1 MSRLLDETE
10 GKEYF
15 FMGNEAIA
23 RGALEAG
30 VSVAAAY
37 PGTPSSEIIENL
49 SRVAGQRNL
58 YVEWSAN
65 EKVALEVAAAA
76 SFAGLRSITAMK
88 QNGVNVASDFLL
100 HLAGSG
106 IRGGMVVVSCDDPGA
121 LSSVNEGDARHFAR
135 LLEIPLLEPG
145 DFQEAK
151 DMTAWAFEL
160 AEELKTIVMLR
171 SVTRLSHASGN
182 IRLGRLRD
190 LHRKAWFRNQG
201 SILDPDDGP
210 LVSTPVTCKHG
221 RQQERMKRAGE
232 IFEESPFNRYL
243 GPARPELLIVT
254 SSVCFLYCREALA
267 IMGLEEQVGIL
278 KLATSWPL
286 PNKLV
291 LRHLALT
298 DNVLIV
304 EEVIPF
310 LEENIKV
317 LAAERAKEVGIKN
330 FFGKREENLPTTG
343 ELNPD
348 LVMAA
353 IGQAM
358 GREYPLSSPG
368 YREKAQALSLRLAPV
383 REQTFCA
390 GCPHRASFWS
400 IHKAIQLD
408 GRQGFV
414 CGDIGCYT
422 MALLPCGFSTLKTL
436 HSMGSGTGIASG
448 FGQLSHFGLS
458 QPVLA
463 VCGDST
469 FFHAALPALI
479 NAVHHRANILI
490 IILDNRGTAMT
501 GFQSHPGLEQNAM
514 NGPAK
519 PVEIARICEAIGARV
534 TEADPFD
541 LGETGRA
548 LENAFDDEADGVRV
562 LILRQMCAL
571 APERR
576 GKKRYEMSVNES
588 FCLSEACGC
597 NRLCTRILRC
607 PGLMIDY
614 SKGKAAID
622 EVVCAGCGICAGI
635 CPAGAIVRKEAA
647 QA

>member
-49 SRVAGQRNL
+49 SRVAGLRNL

-76 SFAGLRSITAMK
+76 SFAGLRSLTAMK

-100 HLAGSG
+100 HLVGSG
-106 IRGGMVVVSCDDPGA
+106 IRGGMVLISCDDPGA

-160 AEELKTIVMLR
+160 SEELKTIVMVR

-182 IRLGRLRD
+182 VRLGRLRD
-190 LHRKAWFRNQG
+190 LKRRALFRNQG
-201 SILDPDDGP
+201 SFLDPDDGP
-210 LVSTPVTCKHG
+210 MISTPVTYKHAL
-221 RQQERMKRAGE
+221 QQERMKRARE
-232 IFEESPFNRYL
+232 IFEASPFNRYL

-254 SSVCFLYCREALA
+254 SSACFLYCREAVA
-267 IMGLEEQVGIL
+267 IMGLEERVGIL
-278 KLATSWPL
+278 KLATTWPL
-286 PNKLV
+286 PISLV
-291 LRHLALT
+291 SRHLALAEKI
-298 DNVLIV
+298 LIV

-317 LAAERAKEVGIKN
+317 LAAERAREVGVKT
-330 FFGKREENLPTTG
+330 FFGKHEENLPTVG

-353 IGQAM
+353 IGQAL
-358 GREYPLSSPG
+358 GQTIPPQSGG
-368 YREKAQALSLRLAPV
+368 YREKAQELSLKFAPV

-400 IHKAIQLD
+400 IHQALQLD

-422 MALLPCGFSTLKTL
+422 MAMLPCGFSTLKTL
-436 HSMGSGTGIASG
+436 HSMGSGTGLASG
-448 FGQLSHFGLS
+448 FGQLGRFGLT
-458 QPVLA
+458 QPVLT

-469 FFHAALPALI
+469 FYHAALPALI
-479 NAVHHRANILI
+479 NAVHHRANILM
-490 IILDNRGTAMT
+490 IILDNCGTAMT

-514 NGPAK
+514 NGQAQ
-519 PVEIARICEAIGARV
+519 PVDIKRICEAIGARV
-534 TEADPFD
+534 TSADPFD
-541 LGETGRA
+541 LEETGRA
-548 LENAFDDEADGVRV
+548 LENACDDEREGVKV

-571 APERR
+571 APERK
-576 GKKRYEMSVNES
+576 GKKRYEVSVNETL
-588 FCLSEACGC
+588 CLSEACGC

-607 PGLMIDY
+607 PGLMNDY
-614 SKGKAAID
+614 AKGKAVID
-622 EVVCAGCGICAGI
+622 EVICAGCGICAGI
-635 CPAGAIVRKEAA
+635 CPAGAIVKKEVA